1 MFSWSRR
8 IASASNG
15 AADTISSLSRSGASR
30 KAKSRHGVGRDDAV
44 DGEIGERSFGSG
56 MNAAGS
62 TGARGPDQCATRAD
76 KVTNDDAG
84 GLRNVTYEQVARNN
98 PCAPTFLR
106 KSLTDRTSDYAFQR
120 FPQQVGPFSRLPNP
134 GEMTQT
140 GSPRA
145 KALIASMSSGAAVS
159 AAAKRFKVTLPR
171 LLRRRTCEENRGQG
185 GLTFP
190 TNPHELKS
198 TATRVYGGSQRRVG
212 GWSGQLLR
220 RRQYIQA
227 DGGN

>member
-1 MFSWSRR
+1 MMRSMARS
-8 IASASNG
+8 ASAVS
-15 AADTISSLSRSGASR
+15 AP
-30 KAKSRHGVGRDDAV
+30 
-44 DGEIGERSFGSG
+44 G

-171 LLRRRTCEENRGQG
+171 LLRRRNLRR
-185 GLTFP
+185 
-190 TNPHELKS
+190 KS
-198 TATRVYGGSQRRVG
+198 GSRRPDLPDQSARVEIHRNSRVWRQSTTSWRLERAAVAPPPVHTSRRRQLSSQRRP
-212 GWSGQLLR
+212 S
-220 RRQYIQA
+220 
-227 DGGN
+227 